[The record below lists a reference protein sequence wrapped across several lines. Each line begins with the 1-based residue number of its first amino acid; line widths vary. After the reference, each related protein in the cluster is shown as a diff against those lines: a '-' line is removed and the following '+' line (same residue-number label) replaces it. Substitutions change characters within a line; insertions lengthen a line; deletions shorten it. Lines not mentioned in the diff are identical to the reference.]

1 MSDLVLTSF
10 EDGIAV
16 VTINRPEAR
25 NAVNRAVADA
35 VAEAIDELDAR
46 DDLVVG
52 VITGAGGTFC
62 AGADLK
68 ALAAGERS
76 GVPGRGFCGITQT
89 PPAKPLIAA
98 VEGYALGG
106 GTELAL
112 ACDLIVAARTAK
124 FGLPET
130 RRGLIAAGGG
140 LVRLPRKIPYNIAM
154 QYALT
159 GALLDAERGH
169 ELGLVNELTMQG
181 DALEGALA
189 LAKEIAAN
197 GPLAVRASKGIVVDS
212 ADWPA
217 DEVWDRNRS
226 ACDPVFASADA
237 KEGALAFGEKRAP
250 VWGGR

>member
-10 EDGIAV
+10 EDGVAV

-35 VAEAIDELDAR
+35 VAEAIDQLDAR

-76 GVPGRGFCGITQT
+76 GVPGRGFCGITET

-112 ACDLIVAARTAK
+112 ACDLIVASESAK

-140 LVRLPRKIPYNIAM
+140 LVRLPRRIPYTIAM

-159 GALLDAERGH
+159 GAFLEAGRAY
-169 ELGLVNELTMQG
+169 ELGMVNALTPQG
-181 DALEGALA
+181 EALGGALT
-189 LAKEIAAN
+189 LAREIAAN
-197 GPLAVRASKGIVVDS
+197 GPLAVRASKQIVAES
-212 ADWPA
+212 ADWTA
-217 DEVWDRNRS
+217 DEIWARNRA

-237 KEGALAFGEKRAP
+237 KEGAHAFAEKRAP
-250 VWGGR
+250 RWTGR

>member
-10 EDGIAV
+10 ADGVAV

-46 DDLVVG
+46 DDLTVG
-52 VITGAGGTFC
+52 VITGAGGSFC

-76 GVPGRGFCGITQT
+76 GIPGRGFCGITET

-106 GTELAL
+106 GSELAL
-112 ACDLIVAARTAK
+112 ACDMIVASREAK

-130 RRGLIAAGGG
+130 KRGLIAAGGG
-140 LVRLPRKIPYNIAM
+140 LVRLPRHIPRAVAM

-159 GALLDAERGH
+159 GDFLPAMRAY
-169 ELGLVNELTMQG
+169 ELGMVNELTPVG
-181 DALEGALA
+181 GALA
-189 LAKEIAAN
+189 AALTLAEAIASN
-197 GPLAVRASKGIVVDS
+197 GPLAVRASKQIVAESSHWS
-212 ADWPA
+212 AEETW
-217 DEVWDRNRS
+217 ERNRE
-226 ACDPVFASADA
+226 ACAPVFASADA
-237 KEGALAFGEKRAP
+237 KEGARAFAEKRLP
-250 VWGGR
+250 RWSGK

>member
-10 EDGIAV
+10 EDGVAV

-35 VAEAIDELDAR
+35 VAEAIDQLDAR

-68 ALAAGERS
+68 ALATGERS
-76 GVPGRGFCGITQT
+76 GIPGRGFCGITET

-159 GALLDAERGH
+159 GDFLGAERGY
-169 ELGLVNELTMQG
+169 ELGLVNELTAQG
-181 DALEGALA
+181 EALASALA
-189 LAKEIAAN
+189 LAKDIAGN

-212 ADWPA
+212 ADWQA
-217 DEVWDRNRS
+217 DEVWERNRA

-237 KEGALAFGEKRAP
+237 KEGARAFAEKRAP
-250 VWGGR
+250 RWAGH

>member
-10 EDGIAV
+10 EDGVAV
-16 VTINRPEAR
+16 ITINRAEAR

-35 VAEAIDELDAR
+35 VAEAVDELDAR
-46 DDLVVG
+46 EDLVVG

-76 GVPGRGFCGITQT
+76 GIPGRGFCGITET
-89 PPAKPLIAA
+89 PPVKPLIAA

-112 ACDLIVAARTAK
+112 ACDMIVAARTAK

-130 RRGLIAAGGG
+130 KRGLIAAGGG

-159 GALLDAERGH
+159 GEFIGAERGH
-169 ELGLVNELTMQG
+169 ELGLVNELTEQG
-181 DALEGALA
+181 EALSGALA
-189 LAKEIAAN
+189 LAKAIAAN

-212 ADWPA
+212 ADWSA
-217 DEVWDRNRS
+217 DEAWDRNRN
-226 ACDPVFASADA
+226 ACAPVFASADA
-237 KEGALAFGEKRAP
+237 KEGARAFAEKRTP
-250 VWGGR
+250 VWGSR

>member
-10 EDGIAV
+10 ADGIAV
-16 VTINRPEAR
+16 VTINRPQAR
-25 NAVNRAVADA
+25 NAVDRATAEAVAAA
-35 VAEAIDELDAR
+35 VDELDAR

-76 GVPGRGFCGITQT
+76 GIPGRGFCGITET

-98 VEGYALGG
+98 VEGFALGG

-112 ACDLIVAARTAK
+112 ACDLIVAAETAT

-130 RRGLIAAGGG
+130 KRGLIAAGGG
-140 LVRLPRKIPYNIAM
+140 LVRLPRRIPYTVAM

-159 GALLDAERGH
+159 GEPLPAKRAH
-169 ELGLVNELTMQG
+169 ELGMVNELTATG
-181 DALEGALA
+181 EALEGALA
-189 LAKEIAAN
+189 LARQIAAN
-197 GPLAVRASKGIVVDS
+197 GPLAVRASKQIVVES
-212 ADWPA
+212 ADWTA
-217 DEVWDRNRS
+217 DEAWERNRA
-226 ACDPVFASADA
+226 ACNPVFASADA
-237 KEGALAFGEKRAP
+237 KEGARAFAEKRTP
-250 VWGGR
+250 VWSGR

>member
-10 EDGIAV
+10 EDGVAV

-35 VAEAIDELDAR
+35 VAEAVDQLDAR

-76 GVPGRGFCGITQT
+76 GIPGRGFCGVTET
-89 PPAKPLIAA
+89 PPTKPLIAA

-112 ACDLIVAARTAK
+112 ACDLIVASGTAK

-130 RRGLIAAGGG
+130 KRGLIAAGAASFGSPAG
-140 LVRLPRKIPYNIAM
+140 SLTRWRCSTRSPEASFLPS
-154 QYALT
+154 
-159 GALLDAERGH
+159 
-169 ELGLVNELTMQG
+169 
-181 DALEGALA
+181 
-189 LAKEIAAN
+189 
-197 GPLAVRASKGIVVDS
+197 GPTSS
-212 ADWPA
+212 AWST
-217 DEVWDRNRS
+217 R
-226 ACDPVFASADA
+226 
-237 KEGALAFGEKRAP
+237 
-250 VWGGR
+250 

>member
-1 MSDLVLTSF
+1 MSDLVLTSYT
-10 EDGIAV
+10 DGIAV
-16 VTINRPEAR
+16 ITINRPEAR
-25 NAVNRAVADA
+25 NAVNRAVADEVARA
-35 VAEAIDELDAR
+35 VDELDSR
-46 DDLVVG
+46 EDLVVG

-76 GVPGRGFCGITQT
+76 GIPGRGFCGVTET

-112 ACDLIVAARTAK
+112 ACDMIVASRDAL

-130 RRGLIAAGGG
+130 KRGLVAAGGG
-140 LVRLPRKIPYNIAM
+140 LVRLPKRIPYAVAM

-159 GALLDAERGH
+159 GEFLPAQRAH
-169 ELGLVNELTMQG
+169 ELGMVNELAEKG
-181 DALEGALA
+181 GALDGALA
-189 LAKEIAAN
+189 LARVISAN
-197 GPLAVRASKGIVVDS
+197 GPLAVRVSKQILAQS

-217 DEVWDRNRS
+217 DEVWERNR
-226 ACDPVFASADA
+226 AHCGTVFASADA
-237 KEGALAFGEKRAP
+237 REGATAFAEKRTP
-250 VWGGR
+250 RWTGQ

>member
-10 EDGIAV
+10 DDGVAV
-16 VTINRPEAR
+16 ITINRPEAR
-25 NAVNRAVADA
+25 NAVNRAVAEA
-35 VAEAIDELDAR
+35 VAAAVDELDAR

-52 VITGAGGTFC
+52 VVTGAGGTFC

-76 GVPGRGFCGITQT
+76 GIPGRGFCGVTET

-112 ACDLIVAARTAK
+112 ACDLIVAAESAR

-130 RRGLIAAGGG
+130 KRGLIAAGGG
-140 LVRLPRKIPYNIAM
+140 LVRMPRKIPANIAM

-159 GALLDAERGH
+159 GDFLDAARAH
-169 ELGLVNELTMQG
+169 DLGMVNELTATDG
-181 DALEGALA
+181 ALGGALA
-189 LAKEIAAN
+189 LARRIAVN
-197 GPLAVRASKGIVVDS
+197 GPLAVRATKQIVTES
-212 ADWPA
+212 FGWPA
-217 DEVWDRNRS
+217 DETWTRNTA
-226 ACDPVFASADA
+226 ACAPVFASADA
-237 KEGALAFGEKRAP
+237 KEGARAFTEKRP
-250 VWGGR
+250 PRWTGR

>member
-10 EDGIAV
+10 ADGIAV

-25 NAVNRAVADA
+25 NAVDRAVADA

-76 GVPGRGFCGITQT
+76 GIPGRGFCGITET

-112 ACDLIVAARTAK
+112 ACDMVVAARTAK

-130 RRGLIAAGGG
+130 KRGLVAAGGG

-159 GALLDAERGH
+159 GAFLGAERAH
-169 ELGLVNELTMQG
+169 DLGLVNELTAQG
-181 DALEGALA
+181 EALTGALT

-197 GPLAVRASKGIVVDS
+197 GPLAVRASKQIVVES
-212 ADWPA
+212 ADWTA
-217 DEVWDRNRS
+217 DEAWERNTA
-226 ACDPVFASADA
+226 ACAPVFASADA
-237 KEGALAFGEKRAP
+237 KEGARAFAEKRAP
-250 VWGGR
+250 VWGSR

>member
-10 EDGIAV
+10 DDGVAV

-35 VAEAIDELDAR
+35 VAAAVDELDAR

-52 VITGAGGTFC
+52 VITGAGGSFC

-76 GVPGRGFCGITQT
+76 GIPGRGFCGIAET

-112 ACDLIVAARTAK
+112 ACDMIVAAENAT

-130 RRGLIAAGGG
+130 KRGLIAAGGG
-140 LVRLPRKIPYNIAM
+140 LVRLPRRIPYTVAM
-154 QYALT
+154 RYALT
-159 GALLDAERGH
+159 GDFLPAETAHRFGM
-169 ELGLVNELTMQG
+169 VNELAEEG
-181 DALEGALA
+181 GALDAALA
-189 LAKEIAAN
+189 LAKKIAAN
-197 GPLAVRASKGIVVDS
+197 GPLAVRATKRIVAES

-217 DEVWDRNRS
+217 EEVWARNRA
-226 ACDPVFASADA
+226 ACEPVFASADA
-237 KEGALAFGEKRAP
+237 KEGALAFAEKRAP
-250 VWGGR
+250 RWGGR

>member
-35 VAEAIDELDAR
+35 VAEAVDQLDAR

-76 GVPGRGFCGITQT
+76 GIPGRGFCGITET
-89 PPAKPLIAA
+89 PPVKPLIAA

-112 ACDLIVAARTAK
+112 ACDLIVAAGTAQ

-130 RRGLIAAGGG
+130 KRGLIAAGGG
-140 LVRLPRKIPYNIAM
+140 LVRLPRRIPYAVAM

-159 GALLDAERGH
+159 GAFLPAGRAY
-169 ELGLVNELTMQG
+169 ELGMVNELTARG
-181 DALEGALA
+181 GALDGALA
-189 LAKEIAAN
+189 LAREIAAN
-197 GPLAVRASKGIVVDS
+197 GPLAVRASKQIVADS
-212 ADWPA
+212 ADWTA
-217 DEVWDRNRS
+217 DEVWARNRA
-226 ACDPVFASADA
+226 ACAPVFASADA
-237 KEGALAFGEKRAP
+237 REGALAFAEKRAP
-250 VWGGR
+250 RWGGR

>member
-10 EDGIAV
+10 EDGVAV
-16 VTINRPEAR
+16 ITINRAEAR

-35 VAEAIDELDAR
+35 VAEAVDELDAR

-76 GVPGRGFCGITQT
+76 GIPGRGFCGITET
-89 PPAKPLIAA
+89 PPVKPLIAA

-112 ACDLIVAARTAK
+112 ACDMIVAARTAR

-130 RRGLIAAGGG
+130 KRGLIAAGGG

-159 GALLDAERGH
+159 GEFIGAERGH
-169 ELGLVNELTMQG
+169 ELGLVNELTEQG
-181 DALEGALA
+181 EALSGALA
-189 LAKEIAAN
+189 LAKAIAAN

-212 ADWPA
+212 ADWSA
-217 DEVWDRNRS
+217 DEAWDRNRN
-226 ACDPVFASADA
+226 ACAPVFASADA
-237 KEGALAFGEKRAP
+237 KEGARAFAEKRAP
-250 VWGGR
+250 VWGSR

>member
-10 EDGIAV
+10 EDGVAI

-35 VAEAIDELDAR
+35 VAEAVDELDAR

-76 GVPGRGFCGITQT
+76 GVPGRGFCGITET
-89 PPAKPLIAA
+89 PPVKPLIAA

-112 ACDLIVAARTAK
+112 ACDMVVAARTAK

-130 RRGLIAAGGG
+130 KRGLVAAGGG

-159 GALLDAERGH
+159 GDFLGAERGY
-169 ELGLVNELTMQG
+169 ELGLVNELTVQG
-181 DALEGALA
+181 EALAGALA
-189 LAKEIAAN
+189 LARAIAAN
-197 GPLAVRASKGIVVDS
+197 GPLAVRASKAIVVDS

-217 DEVWDRNRS
+217 GEVWDRNRA
-226 ACDPVFASADA
+226 ACAPVFASGDA
-237 KEGALAFGEKRAP
+237 KEGARAFAEKRAP
-250 VWGGR
+250 VWGSR

>member
-10 EDGIAV
+10 EDGVAV
-16 VTINRPEAR
+16 ITINRAEAR
-25 NAVNRAVADA
+25 NAVNRAMADA
-35 VAEAIDELDAR
+35 VAEAVDELDAR

-76 GVPGRGFCGITQT
+76 GIPGRGFCGITET
-89 PPAKPLIAA
+89 PPVKPLIAA

-112 ACDLIVAARTAK
+112 ACDMIVAARTAK

-130 RRGLIAAGGG
+130 KRGLIAAGGG

-159 GALLDAERGH
+159 GEFIGAERGH
-169 ELGLVNELTMQG
+169 ELGLVNELTEQG
-181 DALEGALA
+181 EALSGALA
-189 LAKEIAAN
+189 LAKAIAAN

-212 ADWPA
+212 ADWSA
-217 DEVWDRNRS
+217 DEAWDRNRN
-226 ACDPVFASADA
+226 ACAPVFASADA
-237 KEGALAFGEKRAP
+237 KEGARAFAEKRTP
-250 VWGGR
+250 VWGSR

>member
-10 EDGIAV
+10 SDGIAV
-16 VTINRPEAR
+16 ITINRPEAR
-25 NAVNRAVADA
+25 NAVNRAVAEEVARA
-35 VAEAIDELDAR
+35 VDELDSR
-46 DDLVVG
+46 EDLAVG

-76 GVPGRGFCGITQT
+76 GIPGRGFCGVTET

-112 ACDLIVAARTAK
+112 ACDMIVASRDAL

-130 RRGLIAAGGG
+130 KRGLVAAGGG
-140 LVRLPRKIPYNIAM
+140 LVRLPKRIPYAVAM

-159 GALLDAERGH
+159 GDFLPAPRGY
-169 ELGLVNELTMQG
+169 ELGMVNELTEKG
-181 DALEGALA
+181 GALEGALA
-189 LAKEIAAN
+189 LARSISTN
-197 GPLAVRASKGIVVDS
+197 GPLAVRVSKQILAESG
-212 ADWPA
+212 DWPA
-217 DEVWDRNRS
+217 DAVWDHNR
-226 ACDPVFASADA
+226 AHCATVFASADA
-237 KEGALAFGEKRAP
+237 REGATAFAQKRAP
-250 VWGGR
+250 RWGGR

>member
-10 EDGIAV
+10 EDGVAV

-35 VAEAIDELDAR
+35 VAEAVDQLDAR

-52 VITGAGGTFC
+52 VITGGGGTFC

-76 GVPGRGFCGITQT
+76 GIPGRGFCGITET
-89 PPAKPLIAA
+89 PPTKPLIAA

-112 ACDLIVAARTAK
+112 ACDLIVASGTAK

-130 RRGLIAAGGG
+130 KRGLIAAGGG
-140 LVRLPRKIPYNIAM
+140 LVRLPRRIPYAVAM

-159 GALLDAERGH
+159 GALLPAQRAY
-169 ELGLVNELTMQG
+169 ELGMVNALTSEG
-181 DALEGALA
+181 GALDGA
-189 LAKEIAAN
+189 LSLAREIAAN
-197 GPLAVRASKGIVVDS
+197 GPLAVRASKQIVTES
-212 ADWPA
+212 ADWAA
-217 DEVWDRNRS
+217 DEVWARNRV
-226 ACDPVFASADA
+226 ACEPVFASADA
-237 KEGALAFGEKRAP
+237 KEGARAFAEKRAP
-250 VWGGR
+250 RWSGR

>member
-10 EDGIAV
+10 ADGVAV

-35 VAEAIDELDAR
+35 VAEAVDELDAR

-76 GVPGRGFCGITQT
+76 GIPGRGFCGITET

-112 ACDLIVAARTAK
+112 ACDLIVAADTAQ

-140 LVRLPRKIPYNIAM
+140 LVRLPRRIPYTVAM

-159 GALLDAERGH
+159 GAFLPARRAY
-169 ELGLVNELTMQG
+169 ELGMVNELTARG
-181 DALEGALA
+181 GALDGALA
-189 LAKEIAAN
+189 LAREIAAN
-197 GPLAVRASKGIVVDS
+197 GPIAVRASKRIVAES

-217 DEVWDRNRS
+217 DEVWSRNRD
-226 ACDPVFASADA
+226 ACAPVFASADA
-237 KEGALAFGEKRAP
+237 REGALAFAEKRSP
-250 VWGGR
+250 RWSGQ